1 MIDSEDLQNQLQKAL
16 RECASLR
23 EENERLKKLLGL
35 HPEDR
40 TPTPKPNISEPST
53 PYASANQVTNDS
65 PIETRIALFR
75 SLFHGREEVYPVR
88 WEGRKGNSGYS
99 PACANEWNRTFCRK
113 PMVKCS
119 DCENRDLRP
128 VTDEV
133 ICGHLLGKQTIGV
146 YPLLLDETCWFLAVD
161 FDKKGW
167 QEDVAAFLRTC
178 EEMGIPAALER
189 SRSGKGGHVWMFFD
203 RPAPASLAR
212 KFGCAILTRSME
224 RRHQIGLDSY
234 DRFFPSQD
242 TMPKGGFGNLI
253 ALPLQ
258 RVPAEKGNSV
268 FVNDEFEPYPDQWIF
283 LSAIER
289 IQVEKVESVV
299 QEASRNGAVLGV
311 RISLVDEGLEEDPW
325 TLPPS
330 KKKKAWPG

>member
-1 MIDSEDLQNQLQKAL
+1 MVDREDLQNQLQKAL
-16 RECASLR
+16 KECALLR
-23 EENERLKKLLGL
+23 EENERLRKLLGL
-35 HPEDR
+35 PPENH
-40 TPTPKPNISEPST
+40 TPTFKPNISEPST
-53 PYASANQVTNDS
+53 PYTSANQITSDS
-65 PIETRIALFR
+65 PLETRIALFR
-75 SLFHGREEVYPVR
+75 SLFHGREDVYPIR

-119 DCENRDLRP
+119 DCENRELRP

-133 ICGHLLGKQTIGV
+133 IRGHLPGKHTIGV
-146 YPLLLDETCWFLAVD
+146 YPLLLDETCWFLVVD

-167 QEDVAAFLRTC
+167 QEDTAVFFSTC
-178 EEMGIPAALER
+178 KEMGIQAALER

-203 RPAPASLAR
+203 CPVPASLAR
-212 KFGCAILTRSME
+212 RLGCAVLTRSME

-268 FVNDEFEPYPDQWIF
+268 FVNEEFEPYADQWMF
-283 LSAIER
+283 LSAIKR

-311 RISLVDEGLEEDPW
+311 RISFFDEGLEEDP
-325 TLPPS
+325 
-330 KKKKAWPG
+330 